1 MAEHALK
8 QDVERLMKR
17 KLEIAAQVRQLQ
29 AEGARVNQELF
40 QASPQDERVSRIIAA
55 W

>member
-1 MAEHALK
+1 MAEQALK
-8 QDVERLMKR
+8 PEIEKLMKR

-40 QASPQDERVSRIIAA
+40 HAAPQDERVGRFIAA